1 MSSKQLPQPSKI
13 PPRTSPPTPRPH
25 TFFSKIAPPSPR
37 KFTRGTPR
45 PQAEPLSVKPTA
57 GGANAAFASNKHRDL
72 LSDVIFENTLKKTS
86 VTPQGVYHVGEGG
99 NEVFIPKLRGLV
111 DDEYV
116 EVDRSKLA
124 DILAWAEREKAVI
137 SDELQKLEEARSHN
151 EQLLQQEIAR
161 NQTLHEDSMKE
172 QHKWEKVLST
182 KGDELTEVTSRCNEL
197 IRDREEAAQKL
208 EHAASTKKHFI
219 AALAILLALL
229 LYFLLGSGTS
239 PAAVP
244 S

>member
-1 MSSKQLPQPSKI
+1 MRSQLSESEESIGELRRAMGILEEQVSVERSAADGHRHVINELQLQVQRNNDLIESLKRNEEEMTEKLTSSLQQIAEKQDRIVGLESDLNELIK
-13 PPRTSPPTPRPH
+13 
-25 TFFSKIAPPSPR
+25 
-37 KFTRGTPR
+37 
-45 PQAEPLSVKPTA
+45 VKESLNVDFEALTA
-57 GGANAAFASNKHRDL
+57 S
-72 LSDVIFENTLKKTS
+72 
-86 VTPQGVYHVGEGG
+86 
-99 NEVFIPKLRGLV
+99 LRV
-111 DDEYV
+111 
-116 EVDRSKLA
+116 
-124 DILAWAEREKAVI
+124 AEREKAVI